1 MMLRLR
7 SVKAAAKRS
16 SSAIP
21 VRDRRGRFPGA
32 SFADAATSSDRRVI
46 GPASLR
52 LENRQPSRPT
62 STVSSMVMTS
72 RSCTLRE
79 NANSRVVETVPTSIQ
94 WLPSENGALRLY
106 SESGTTE
113 A

>member
-1 MMLRLR
+1 
-7 SVKAAAKRS
+7 
-16 SSAIP
+16 
-21 VRDRRGRFPGA
+21 
-32 SFADAATSSDRRVI
+32 
-46 GPASLR
+46 
-52 LENRQPSRPT
+52 
-62 STVSSMVMTS
+62 MTS
-72 RSCTLRE
+72 HSCALRE